1 MEQLINDFSP
11 GLFIMQTV
19 IFLILLFILV
29 KVAWKPILNS
39 IRVREDSIKDALD
52 AAEKAKEEMTKLQS
66 DNQKLLEEARKERD
80 VILKDARELAASLQE
95 QAKNDAN
102 KQAEKMIADAKMA
115 INTEKQAAMA
125 EVKTQVATL
134 SLQITEKL
142 LRKSLESDKAQKEL
156 INEFVKDLKLN

>member
-39 IRVREDSIKDALD
+39 IRVREDSIKDALE
-52 AAEKAKEEMTKLQS
+52 AAEKAKEEMAKLQS

-80 VILKDARELAASLQE
+80 VILKEAREVAAGLQE
-95 QAKNDAN
+95 EAKTEAN

-142 LRKSLESDKAQKEL
+142 LRKSLESDKAQKDL
-156 INEFVKDLKLN
+156 INEFVKDIKLN

>member
-1 MEQLINDFSP
+1 
-11 GLFIMQTV
+11 
-19 IFLILLFILV
+19 
-29 KVAWKPILNS
+29 
-39 IRVREDSIKDALD
+39 
-52 AAEKAKEEMTKLQS
+52 
-66 DNQKLLEEARKERD
+66 QKLLEEARRERD
-80 VILKDARELAASLQE
+80 VILKDAREIAAGLQE
-95 QAKNDAN
+95 EAKAEAN

-142 LRKSLESDKAQKEL
+142 LRKTLESDKAQKDL

>member
-11 GLFIMQTV
+11 GLFIMQAV

-39 IRVREDSIKDALD
+39 IRVREDSIKEALE
-52 AAEKAKEEMTKLQS
+52 AAEKAKEDMTKLQS
-66 DNQKLLEEARKERD
+66 DNQKLLEEARRERD
-80 VILKDARELAASLQE
+80 VILKDARDVAASLQE
-95 QAKNDAN
+95 QAKTEVS
-102 KQAEKMIADAKMA
+102 KQTEKMIADAKLA
-115 INTEKQAAMA
+115 IHTEKQAAMA

-134 SLQITEKL
+134 SLQIAEKL

-156 INEFVKDLKLN
+156 VNEFVKDLKLN

>member
-39 IRVREDSIKDALD
+39 IRVREDSIKDALE
-52 AAEKAKEEMTKLQS
+52 AAEKAKEEMAKLQS
-66 DNQKLLEEARKERD
+66 DNQKLLEEARRERD
-80 VILKDARELAASLQE
+80 VILKDAREIAAGLQE
-95 QAKNDAN
+95 EAKAEAN

-142 LRKSLESDKAQKEL
+142 LRKTLESDKAQKDL

>member
-11 GLFIMQTV
+11 GLFVMQTV
-19 IFLILLFILV
+19 IFLILLFILI

-52 AAEKAKEEMTKLQS
+52 SAMKAKEEMAKLQS

-80 VILKDARELAASLQE
+80 VILKDAREVAVSLQD
-95 QAKNDAN
+95 QAKTDAS
-102 KQAEKMIADAKMA
+102 KQTEKMIADARLA

-125 EVKTQVATL
+125 EVRHQVATL
-134 SLQITEKL
+134 SLEITEKL
-142 LRKSLESDKAQKEL
+142 LRKSLDSDKAQKEL